1 MMRRHYLY
9 ICGVISFTFRHCS
22 APGKPIHRSAQLQ
35 QVNGSERRAAGS
47 YPPELVFGLDIR
59 PTRSDPVKPAALI
72 CIKDPILAPM
82 PAPADQLDLAAMKG
96 MKRVRDPNLSGRRRS
111 HTTCI

>member
-1 MMRRHYLY
+1 
-9 ICGVISFTFRHCS
+9 V
-22 APGKPIHRSAQLQ
+22 PGKPIHGSAQLQ
-35 QVNGSERRAAGS
+35 QVNCSERRAAGS

-59 PTRSDPVKPAALI
+59 PSRSDPVKPAALI

-82 PAPADQLDLAAMKG
+82 PAPADQFDLAAMKG